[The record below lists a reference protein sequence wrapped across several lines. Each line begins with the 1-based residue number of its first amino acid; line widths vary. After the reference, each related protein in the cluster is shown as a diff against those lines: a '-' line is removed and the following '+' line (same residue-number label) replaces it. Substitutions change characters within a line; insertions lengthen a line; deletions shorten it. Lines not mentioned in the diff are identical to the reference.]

1 MLARIAELT
10 KRVAELEAQIAQLLA
25 EIKRLQDE
33 NEMYRRKML
42 SLENLLARAGGDED
56 GFPPLWNDG
65 TLLMRYFIKRSACA
79 CCWLF
84 FL

>member
-1 MLARIAELT
+1 MRFLMRE
-10 KRVAELEAQIAQLLA
+10 V
-25 EIKRLQDE
+25 
-33 NEMYRRKML
+33 M
-42 SLENLLARAGGDED
+42 SLNNLLARAGGDED
-56 GFPPLWNDG
+56 SFPPLWNDG